1 MDLNFFDRL
10 ITLIKLPF
18 SSFLTIELLIIFIIL
33 YIFCLY
39 NEKRKNK
46 IVKYGFLGLIIFFF
60 SFTFFYF
67 SKDILNVLEEI
78 IKILMT
84 IFYFPNII
92 FYILTV
98 LITLGILI
106 YNIFTVK
113 TTKLNKIII
122 YTLTF
127 LHQFLFVNFLVLAIS
142 NNISLIDTANIYQRN
157 DMFIITYFS
166 QIIFIIIILY
176 KLIYHFCYIKK
187 DKLKKDI

>member
-78 IKILMT
+78 IKTLMT